1 MDLTAGRGKPFFVTT
16 RQKNS
21 QKMKTENSQA
31 PTLNEQPTE
40 VMTFQFSESKQP
52 VRNILIESKPWFVA
66 KDVCDVLGIS
76 NNKDAIKS
84 LDEDEV
90 GKSYL
95 TDSLGR
101 KQATNVISESGLYAL
116 ILRSNKP
123 YAKTFRKWITSEV
136 IPALMK
142 RGYYGVGR
150 KQSNDYIDARN
161 IPYGTTELNGYKMR
175 SIDVEGQTW
184 LSLNDLNRAIQ
195 SSTSSNQI
203 AKKLNAIDTLAI
215 KIWLFGNTHPAWF
228 TNARGTQLVL
238 SGSRINKQL
247 HLSLGGH
254 QV

>member
-1 MDLTAGRGKPFFVTT
+1 
-16 RQKNS
+16 
-21 QKMKTENSQA
+21 MKKQNSQA
-31 PTLNEQPTE
+31 PTVNEQPTE

-52 VRNILIESKPWFVA
+52 VRNILIESNPWFVA
-66 KDVCDVLGIS
+66 KDVCDVLGIVNS
-76 NNKDAIKS
+76 KQTVAS

-90 GKSYL
+90 CKTYL

-101 KQATNVISESGLYAL
+101 KQATNVICESGLYAL

-142 RGYYGVGR
+142 KGYYGVNR
-150 KQSNDYIDARN
+150 KSANDFIDARN
-161 IPYGTTELNGYKMR
+161 IPYTTTELNGYQMR
-175 SIDVEGQTW
+175 SINVEGQTW

-195 SSTSSNQI
+195 SSTGSNQA
-203 AKKLNAIDTLAI
+203 AKKLNAIETLAV

-247 HLSLGGH
+247 QLSMGG
-254 QV
+254 QAQ